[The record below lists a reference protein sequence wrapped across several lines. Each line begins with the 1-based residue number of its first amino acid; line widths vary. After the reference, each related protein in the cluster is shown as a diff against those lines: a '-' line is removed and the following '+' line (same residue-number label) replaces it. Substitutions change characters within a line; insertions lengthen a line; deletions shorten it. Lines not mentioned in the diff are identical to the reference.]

1 MNAKRLLTRAF
12 ACIVPALISLPLAAS
27 AAGISGRVTAA
38 DGITPLQGIDVQ
50 ARFQEN
56 TWFGATTNSNGEY
69 AFLDLPANT
78 YRIRF
83 EDNRTVSSYLPEWY
97 DDVADYAS
105 ATPIVLGESDT
116 ASGVDASLA
125 LGGQLIG
132 TITAD
137 NGGAPLSGIQV
148 VAYRYTTTG
157 SGSYWQYVK
166 YGNTQAD
173 GTYQIGGLEDGS
185 YRLRFSDPAG
195 NFAPEYHNNKAQF
208 NDADSVV
215 IYSAGSVTSDAAL
228 ADASRIQGMVTDES
242 GINPLPDV
250 YVYAYRNNG
259 SGGWDYVNQAT
270 TAADGSY
277 NLGGLG
283 TGTYR
288 IEFSSASGLFQREYH
303 DDTTDFNSATDISVG
318 AAVTLTGYDASLAAA
333 GRIDGSLTD
342 ESSSGVPNIDIV
354 VYRYNEA
361 FFYWEE
367 LAYGFTDFDGNYS
380 VGGLP
385 VGTYRVGA
393 RDYSGNFEYVYY
405 ANATDVDS
413 ADDVEVTAGA
423 VTGGINMQLV
433 AKQFGSISGT
443 VSDNLGNPLPGIEVT
458 LFRYNAGGVFWEELQ
473 DVTTDGT
480 GQYLF
485 NQVETGTYRLRF
497 VDPSETHAG
506 EYHSDAYIVESAA
519 DVVVTTGNE
528 TVVNESLIDAASIS
542 GTVTDNSATPLSG
555 ITVNF
560 YRINNSTAQREYLF
574 SRNTAA
580 DGTYSIGGLPDGTF
594 LVEFADYSPAAA
606 YAREY
611 YNGKPTLEAADP
623 VDVQEGQD
631 VTGIDASLELAGR
644 ITGTVTADGTG
655 TPLPFISVTLYRRN
669 EVSLAWSYATNVTTD
684 LSGTYTA
691 QGLVPGDY
699 RITFYD
705 FAGNYLGESYNN
717 KATFDLADSLAVSA
731 GAVLS
736 GINASLAVASRI
748 DGTVTE
754 EGTGTPLANVSVF
767 AYRVNPGNNFQYV
780 ASAMTNTNGNYSVGG
795 LSAGTYRI
803 EFFEEGGLHLGEVYQ
818 NAADLAGGTD
828 IPVAAAAT
836 TPGIDAALAAGG
848 RISGVVSSAVNA
860 QPLEGIDVSFYRFD
874 GAGWPYQ
881 GYATTDSS
889 GSYASAAMPAG
900 QYRVEFYD
908 TASQHRSEY
917 YDNVTEF
924 GDAASVTVNL
934 LQTTGS
940 INAALSLSGQAGVIT
955 GTITDSDTSL
965 PLQGIF
971 AYAYRYDTGLA
982 RYEFLAEASSD
993 SAGNYTLENLP
1004 PGDYRVRFSDRTN
1017 GLYAQQFH
1025 PGVATLSAA
1034 SDVTLGTDDTVSGID
1049 ASMRQAQ
1056 TISGTVRNESD
1067 SGIEGVYVFIRRW
1080 EAANN
1085 DWFFVNATETLA
1097 DGSYSLNGLA
1107 EGIYRIEFA
1116 PVGGSIYYG
1125 EFYDDV
1131 QTIQDAADL
1140 VVTEFAGL
1148 AGIDAVLS
1156 TSPPV
1161 TVEPAMTGFRQ
1172 TGPGAF
1178 AADFQGQPGRMY
1190 QLERSATMLPG
1201 LWEPDGPPFQALSGG
1216 NPLTM
1221 NSTEP
1226 KMFWRVREM

>member
-1 MNAKRLLTRAF
+1 MNAPKILKQAV
-12 ACIVPALISLPLAAS
+12 ACIILTLISLPLAAG
-27 AAGISGRVTAA
+27 AAGLSGRVTAT
-38 DGITPLQGIDVQ
+38 DGTTPLQGIDVQ

-56 TWFGATTNSNGEY
+56 TWYGTTTDSNGEY
-69 AFLDLPANT
+69 SFPNLPAAT

-83 EDNRTVSSYLPEWY
+83 EDNRAVSLYLPEWY
-97 DDVADYAS
+97 DDVADYLS
-105 ATPIVLGESDT
+105 ATPLVLGETDT
-116 ASGVDASLA
+116 VSGVDASLA
-125 LGGQLIG
+125 VGGQLIG

-148 VAYRYTTTG
+148 VAYRYIDTG

-166 YGNTQAD
+166 YNNSQAD
-173 GTYQIGGLEDGS
+173 GSYHIGGLEDGS
-185 YRLRFSDPAG
+185 YRLYFSDPAG

-208 NDADSVV
+208 NDADSV
-215 IYSAGSVTSDAAL
+215 IISSAGSVTIDAAL
-228 ADASRIQGMVTDES
+228 ADASRIQGIVTDES
-242 GINPLPDV
+242 GTNPLQGV
-250 YVYAYRNNG
+250 IVTGYRSNG
-259 SGGWDYVNQAT
+259 SGGWDYVSSAT
-270 TAADGSY
+270 TLADGSY

-283 TGTYR
+283 GGTYR
-288 IEFSSASGLFQREYH
+288 IEFSSPDGLLQREYH
-303 DDTTDFNSATDISVG
+303 DDTPDFNSATNIAVG
-318 AAVTLTGYDASLAAA
+318 AAVTLTGYDASMATA
-333 GRIDGSLTD
+333 GRIDGTLAD
-342 ESSSGVPNIDIV
+342 DSSIGVSNIDIV
-354 VYRYNEA
+354 IYRYNEA
-361 FFYWEE
+361 LFYWEDY
-367 LAYGFTDFDGNYS
+367 AYGFTDFDGNYS

-385 VGTYRVGA
+385 GGTYRVGA
-393 RDYSGNFEYVYY
+393 RDYSGTYGDVYY
-405 ANATDVDS
+405 ANATDLDS
-413 ADDVEVTAGA
+413 ANDVEVTAGA
-423 VTGGINMQLV
+423 ITSGINMQVV
-433 AKQFGSISGT
+433 ANQFGSISGSVT
-443 VSDNLGNPLPGIEVT
+443 DSLGNPLQGIQVT
-458 LFRYNAGGVFWEELQ
+458 LFRYNSGGEFWEELQ
-473 DVTTDGT
+473 DVTTDSA

-485 NQVETGTYRLRF
+485 SQVETGNYRLRF

-519 DVVVTTGNE
+519 DVVVTTDNE
-528 TVVNESLIDAASIS
+528 TVVNESLGDAASIS
-542 GTVTDNSATPLSG
+542 GTVTNNSGTPLIG
-555 ITVNF
+555 IAVNF

-594 LVEFADYSPAAA
+594 LVEFTDYSPEAT

-611 YNGKPTLEAADP
+611 YNGKSTLEAADTF
-623 VDVQEGQD
+623 DVQEGQD
-631 VTGIDASLELAGR
+631 VTGIDASLDAAGQ
-644 ITGTVTADGTG
+644 ITGSVTADGTG
-655 TPLPFISVTLYRRN
+655 TPLPFISVTLYRWN

-731 GAVLS
+731 GAVLG
-736 GINASLAVASRI
+736 GIDASLAVASRI

-754 EGTGTPLANVSVF
+754 EGTGTPLPNVSVY

-780 ASAMTNTNGNYSVGG
+780 ASATTNTNGNYSVGNLG
-795 LSAGTYRI
+795 AGTYRI
-803 EFFEEGGLHLGEVYQ
+803 EFVEEGGLHLRQVYQ
-818 NAADLAGGTD
+818 NAVDLAGGTD
-828 IPVAAAAT
+828 ITVAAAAT
-836 TPGIDAALAAGG
+836 TSGIDAALAAGG

-860 QPLEGIDVSFYRFD
+860 QPLGGIDVSFYRFD

-917 YDNVTEF
+917 YDNITDF
-924 GDAASVTVNL
+924 DDAASVLVNL

-940 INAALSLSGQAGVIT
+940 INAALSLSGQASVIT
-955 GTITDSDTSL
+955 GTITDADTSL
-965 PLQGIF
+965 PLPGIF
-971 AYAYRYDTGLA
+971 AYAYRYDSGLA
-982 RYEFLAEASSD
+982 RYEFQAEASSD

-1017 GLYAQQFH
+1017 GLYAQEFH
-1025 PGVATLSAA
+1025 PGVATLSGA
-1034 SDVTLGTDDTVSGID
+1034 SSLILGTDETVSGID
-1049 ASMRQAQ
+1049 ASMQQAQ

-1085 DWFFVNATETLA
+1085 DWFFVNAAETLA
-1097 DGSYSLNGLA
+1097 DGTYSLNGLA
-1107 EGIYRIEFA
+1107 EGTYRIEFA
-1116 PVGGSIYYG
+1116 PVGGSVYYG

-1131 QTIQDAADL
+1131 QTIQDAVDL
-1140 VVTEFAGL
+1140 VVAEFAGL

-1161 TVEPAMTGFRQ
+1161 TVEPAMTGFRK

-1190 QLERSATMLPG
+1190 QLEHSATMLHG
-1201 LWEPDGPPFQALSGG
+1201 SWEPDGSPFQALSGG

-1226 KMFWRVREM
+1226 KMFWRVREL